1 MSASVSNVS
10 VSISLTRGVLP
21 FPPLSPLLWSPL
33 SYAAPEYLN
42 TGLLTER
49 SDVYGFGVLLLE
61 IITGR
66 PPVDN
71 NAPPE
76 EVSEGDD
83 VRAVKPF
90 V

>member
-1 MSASVSNVS
+1 M
-10 VSISLTRGVLP
+10 SISLTHCILP
-21 FPPLSPLLWSPL
+21 FPPSLLPSLSPL